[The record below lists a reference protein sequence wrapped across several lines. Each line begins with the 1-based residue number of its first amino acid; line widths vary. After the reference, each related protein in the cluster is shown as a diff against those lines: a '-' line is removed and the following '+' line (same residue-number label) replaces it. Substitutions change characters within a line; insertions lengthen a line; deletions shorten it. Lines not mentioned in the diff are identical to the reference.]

1 MFAHWRMTYNK
12 SMDKNIFGELTELH
26 VHVGSAVDPPI
37 MWEIAHDQGIKL
49 PTKDYW
55 EFRKLITALDKTTYD
70 KYLDLF
76 HWTELIQSSPE
87 AMEKSVYSIAAGAFR
102 KNNITTLEIR
112 FNPMKRNR
120 GGERDLDH
128 IILASIHGMEK
139 AMVAY
144 PIRVGLIFCF
154 DRSFSTALNKI
165 IAQKAIKYSKR
176 GVVGIDLAGHI
187 SKDFDLP
194 KTAELFDE
202 CRSAGLGITVHTGEA
217 TGPDEMTKIIKL
229 ISPNRIGHGVRASE
243 DGLTMDEISKRGI
256 VLEVCPT
263 SNIHTGVVKDIGSF
277 KDIFDKFK
285 KHNVSFTINTDG
297 PEMLGTNL
305 LNEYQI
311 LIDNN
316 ILTKEDLLSSSLV
329 AKKASFINLDGY
341 SSSERS
347 ESRSFT

>member
-1 MFAHWRMTYNK
+1 MQ
-12 SMDKNIFGELTELH
+12 NIFGELTELH

-55 EFRKLITALDKTTYD
+55 EFKKLITALEKTTYD

-87 AMEKSVYSIAAGAFR
+87 AMEKSIYSIAAGAFR

-128 IILASIHGMEK
+128 IILASIHGMER
-139 AMVAY
+139 ACLAY
-144 PIRVGLIFCF
+144 PIKVGLIFCL
-154 DRSFSTALNKI
+154 DRTFSADLNKI

-187 SKDFDLP
+187 PDSFDIDNI
-194 KTAELFDE
+194 ANLFHE
-202 CRSAGLGITVHTGEA
+202 AKEAGLGITVHTGEA
-217 TGPDEMTKIIKL
+217 TGPEEVNKIINS
-229 ISPNRIGHGVRASE
+229 ISPDRIGHGVRASE
-243 DGLTMDEISKRGI
+243 DEETMREISKRGI

-263 SNIHTGVVKDIGSF
+263 SNIHTGVVADLSTF
-277 KDIFDKFK
+277 KEIFAKFK
-285 KHNVSFTINTDG
+285 KHKVSFTINTDG

-305 LNEYQI
+305 LNEYNLLLQN
-311 LIDNN
+311 D
-316 ILTKEDLLSSSLV
+316 ILTKDDLLRAKDV
-329 AKKASFINLDGY
+329 AKKASFIKN
-341 SSSERS
+341 E
-347 ESRSFT
+347 

>member
-1 MFAHWRMTYNK
+1 
-12 SMDKNIFGELTELH
+12 MDKNIFGELTELH

-55 EFRKLITALDKTTYD
+55 EFKKLITALDKTTYD

-144 PIRVGLIFCF
+144 PIKVGLIFCL
-154 DRSFSTALNKI
+154 DRSFSPELNKI
-165 IAQKAIKYSKR
+165 ISQKAIKYSKR

-187 SKDFDLP
+187 SPDFDLSR
-194 KTAELFDE
+194 TAEFFNQ

-217 TGPDEMTKIIKL
+217 TGPEEMRKIIDL
-229 ISPNRIGHGVRASE
+229 VVPDRIGHGVRASE
-243 DGLTMDEISKRGI
+243 DKATMKEICKRGI

-263 SNIHTGVVKDIGSF
+263 SNIHTGVVKDLTQF
-277 KDIFDKFK
+277 KDIFARFK
-285 KHNVSFTINTDG
+285 TYKVPFTINTDG

-311 LIDNN
+311 LLENN
-316 ILTKEDLLSSSLV
+316 ILTKEDLLVCSKI
-329 AKKASFINLDGY
+329 AKQASFIKPAD
-341 SSSERS
+341 
-347 ESRSFT
+347 